1 MTRHTLFVR
10 LAKTLYRIERPW
22 GDVPMGA
29 GAPSDVACDADGM
42 SIANCGKTPMPA
54 QLARPWWYCPPMVSA
69 SLPGE
74 GMTSRMGTC
83 CPSIPMGAFLWW
95 IATRRRSSS
104 SIDTA
109 KGWAGSASGIV
120 LASPSTH
127 LVMSPSGP
135 MGQFTWRMA
144 MAHRWCIA
152 SVRMERR
159 WAIGGGLG
167 QGPVNSRR
175 HIQFGCCPMAA

>member
-1 MTRHTLFVR
+1 MTQHTLFVR
-10 LAKTLYRIERPW
+10 LAQTLYRIERPW

-29 GAPSDVACDADGM
+29 GAPSDVACDADG
-42 SIANCGKTPMPA
+42 NVYCQLRQDPMPA

-104 SIDTA
+104 SIVTA

-127 LVMSPSGP
+127 LVMSPLGQ

-144 MAHRWCIA
+144 MALRLCIA
-152 SVRMERR
+152 SVRMVRR

-167 QGPVNSRR
+167 QGLANSPPR
-175 HIQFGCCPMAA
+175 IPFGCCLMAA